1 MLCACIWSDSSMQ
14 LGERKRLSGRK
25 IGRSETQT
33 QERDPPSTAV
43 IRLAKIV
50 KSTFIAFVNDDCPS
64 HAAALAY
71 YTVFSLPPLLLIIIS
86 TVGPAFGSDAVRS
99 RVLYQFR
106 GLIGPGAADQIGAI
120 ISGVEHS
127 RGHHGLAA
135 ALGLLALVFAAT
147 SAFVQLQTSL
157 NHAWNVKP
165 DPQKSEIR
173 SFFVKRLISFGM
185 ILAIAFL
192 MLVSLLVSAGLA
204 AASDVLAGLLPPGL
218 FATLP
223 AYVNTVLSLV
233 LFAIIFATMH
243 GFLPDAKIGW
253 RDAAAGGIATSLLF
267 VAGKILIGVYLGNS
281 DITDVFGAAG
291 SLAVIL
297 FWTYYSSMIVLLGAE
312 FTKVWSRRHGR
323 RAEPELGAMKVRIQ
337 EVRAE

>member
-1 MLCACIWSDSSMQ
+1 VTGLA
-14 LGERKRLSGRK
+14 
-25 IGRSETQT
+25 T
-33 QERDPPSTAV
+33 V
-43 IRLAKIV
+43 IK
-50 KSTFIAFVNDDCPS
+50 KSFIAFMDDDCPS
-64 HAAALAY
+64 QAAALAY

-86 TVGPAFGSDAVRS
+86 MVGPAFGNDAVQS

-120 ISGVEHS
+120 ISNVEHS
-127 RGHHGLAA
+127 HGHHGLAA
-135 ALGLLALVFAAT
+135 GLGLLALIFAAT

-165 DPQKSEIR
+165 DPQQSEIR

-185 ILAIAFL
+185 ILAMSFL

-204 AASDVLAGLLPPGL
+204 AASDVLAGLLPPGSVS
-218 FATLP
+218 TLP
-223 AYVNTVLSLV
+223 GYVNTVLSLV
-233 LFAIIFATMH
+233 LFAGIFAAMH
-243 GFLPDAKIGW
+243 GFLPDAKIAW
-253 RDAAAGGIATSLLF
+253 RDAVAGGIVTSLLF
-267 VAGKILIGVYLGNS
+267 VGGKILIGVYLGNS

-312 FTKVWSRRHGR
+312 FTKVWSRRQGR
-323 RAEPELGAMKVRIQ
+323 RAEPELGAMKVRTQ
-337 EVRAE
+337 VVRAD